1 MKKKKTSK
9 NKYLIPIIMG
19 ILTIIF
25 ICIGMFYMLKDDD
38 SSYNEKLINQD
49 YDYVFTY
56 KEINTGRFTKQIPHI
71 NLDISSVNEEIDNF
85 TANYLNK
92 DDNIISYEYAVTNNI
107 LSVVVRIISFASNK
121 APINYFKSFNI
132 NLDTIEV
139 ISNKDL
145 LSAFKATE
153 EFVQEKIEEQFKD
166 YYYDLVFK
174 EEIDE
179 TKCNLECFIER
190 RGFLGY
196 MQDVNYYVDDGKL
209 IVYKPF
215 IINSS
220 LWEYEYFKDEDFAFV
235 IVG

>member
-9 NKYLIPIIMG
+9 NKYLIPVIMG

-25 ICIGMFYMLKDDD
+25 ICIGMFYALKDDN
-38 SSYNEKLINQD
+38 YNYNAKLINKD
-49 YDYVFTY
+49 YDYVYTY
-56 KEINTGRFTKQIPHI
+56 KEINTGRFTKQVPHI
-71 NLDISSVNEEIDNF
+71 NLDISSVNEEIDSF
-85 TANYLNK
+85 TANYLTK
-92 DDNIISYEYAVTNNI
+92 DDNIISYEYAITNNI
-107 LSVVVRIISFASNK
+107 LSVVVRIISFTSKN
-121 APINYFKSFNI
+121 APINYFESFNI
-132 NLDTIEV
+132 NLDSLEI

-145 LSAFKATE
+145 LSAFKVTE
-153 EFVQEKIEEQFKD
+153 EFVQKKIEEQFKD
-166 YYYDLVFK
+166 YYYDLVFAN
-174 EEIDE
+174 EINE
-179 TKCNLECFIER
+179 SKCNLDCFIER

-220 LWEYEYFKDEDFAFV
+220 LWEYEYFKDEDFSFV